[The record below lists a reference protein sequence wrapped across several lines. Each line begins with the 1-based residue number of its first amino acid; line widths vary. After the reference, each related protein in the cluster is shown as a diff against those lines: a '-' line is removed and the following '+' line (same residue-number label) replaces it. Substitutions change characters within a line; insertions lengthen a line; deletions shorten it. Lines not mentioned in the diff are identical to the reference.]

1 MYIKKI
7 LLAIALIG
15 LVIAGYFAYFVYNAM
30 LKPNTAFNNET
41 AYIYI
46 PTNATYAEVREQLEP
61 LLKDIDSFDALA
73 VQKKYTTN
81 IKAGRFPVKKGMSNN
96 DIINSIRSNNLP
108 IKLSFNNQERIED
121 LAGRIAQ
128 QIEPDSLS
136 LLKAMTDSTFLK
148 EKNFTKQTV
157 INMYVPNTYEFFWNT
172 SPELFRDKM
181 LGEYYRFWNDSRQA
195 KRKALKLSVNEV
207 MTIAS
212 IVQKETAKIDE
223 RPRVAGVY
231 LNRIRKGWPLEADP
245 TVIYAKKLK
254 ENNFDQVIKRVLY
267 KDLEI
272 DSKYNT
278 YKYPGIPPGPIT
290 MPDVS
295 AIDAVLNPEK
305 HNYMF
310 FVADVKNFGYHK
322 FAKTLAQHNANKRL
336 YTQWISSQGI
346 NR

>member
-1 MYIKKI
+1 
-7 LLAIALIG
+7 
-15 LVIAGYFAYFVYNAM
+15 
-30 LKPNTAFNNET
+30 
-41 AYIYI
+41 
-46 PTNATYAEVREQLEP
+46 
-61 LLKDIDSFDALA
+61 
-73 VQKKYTTN
+73 
-81 IKAGRFPVKKGMSNN
+81 
-96 DIINSIRSNNLP
+96 
-108 IKLSFNNQERIED
+108 
-121 LAGRIAQ
+121 
-128 QIEPDSLS
+128 
-136 LLKAMTDSTFLK
+136 
-148 EKNFTKQTV
+148 
-157 INMYVPNTYEFFWNT
+157 
-172 SPELFRDKM
+172 M

-231 LNRIRKGWPLEADP
+231 LNRIRKAWPLEADP

>member
-73 VQKKYTTN
+73 IQKKYTTN
-81 IKAGRFPVKKGMSNN
+81 IKAGRFPIKKGMSNN

-136 LLKAMTDSTFLK
+136 LLKAITDSTFLK

-157 INMYVPNTYEFFWNT
+157 LNMYVPNTYEFFWNT

-231 LNRIRKGWPLEADP
+231 LNRIRKAWPLEADP

>member
-41 AYIYI
+41 AYIYV

-81 IKAGRFPVKKGMSNN
+81 IKAGRFPIKKGMSNN

-136 LLKAMTDSTFLK
+136 LLKAITDSTFLK

-157 INMYVPNTYEFFWNT
+157 LNMYVPNTYEFFWNT

-254 ENNFDQVIKRVLY
+254 ENNFNQVIKRVLY

>member
-73 VQKKYTTN
+73 IQKKYTTN
-81 IKAGRFPVKKGMSNN
+81 IKAGRFPIKKGMSNN

-136 LLKAMTDSTFLK
+136 LLKAITDSTFLK

-157 INMYVPNTYEFFWNT
+157 LNMYVPNTYEFFWNT

-254 ENNFDQVIKRVLY
+254 ENNFNQVIKRVLY

>member
-41 AYIYI
+41 AYIYVS
-46 PTNATYAEVREQLEP
+46 TNATYDEVREQLEP

-73 VQKKYTTN
+73 IQKKYTTN

-181 LGEYYRFWNDSRQA
+181 LGEYYRFWNDERQA

-212 IVQKETAKIDE
+212 IVQKETAKVDE

>member
-15 LVIAGYFAYFVYNAM
+15 LIIAGYFAYFVYNAM

-41 AYIYI
+41 AYIYV

>member
-15 LVIAGYFAYFVYNAM
+15 LIIAGYFAYFVYNAM

>member
-15 LVIAGYFAYFVYNAM
+15 LVIAGYFAFFVYNAM

-73 VQKKYTTN
+73 IQKKYTTN

-181 LGEYYRFWNDSRQA
+181 LGEYYRFWNDERQA

-212 IVQKETAKIDE
+212 IVQKETAKVDE

>member
-46 PTNATYAEVREQLEP
+46 PTNATYTEVREQLEP

-73 VQKKYTTN
+73 IQKKYTTN

-212 IVQKETAKIDE
+212 IVQKETAKVDE

-231 LNRIRKGWPLEADP
+231 LNRIKKGWPLEADP